1 MNISQKTILL
11 AEDDENIR
19 QDIALFLSYTDY
31 EVMEASNGNEA
42 YQLYQQ
48 HSIDLII
55 TDIDMPYLDGLTLI
69 ERLRDVDTALPIIV
83 ISGYGDQ
90 EKLLR
95 AIKLNLVEYILKPIK
110 RNALN
115 QAIENAFNTY
125 NKPKNVD
132 LGTEYAFNMES
143 KTLYQ
148 NQTLCPLPPSQSL
161 TLELLI
167 LHKNTIVSP
176 EDIFFHIHN
185 DYTAE
190 YSSASVR
197 NIIKRLRK
205 ILPKEMIESS
215 YGQGYTLKI

>member
-1 MNISQKTILL
+1 MNISQKNILL
-11 AEDDENIR
+11 VEDDENIR
-19 QDIALFLSYTDY
+19 RDIALFLSYNDY
-31 EVMEASNGNEA
+31 SVIEASNGDEA
-42 YQLYQQ
+42 YKLYQ
-48 HSIDLII
+48 HYSIDLII
-55 TDIDMPYLDGLTLI
+55 TDVDMPYLDGLSLI
-69 ERLRDVDTALPIIV
+69 ERLRHIDTTIPIII

-115 QAIENAFNTY
+115 QAIQRSFDSY
-125 NKPKNVD
+125 NRPKSVE
-132 LGTEYAFNMES
+132 LGQEYRFKMES
-143 KTLYQ
+143 KTLYKD
-148 NQTLCPLPPSQSL
+148 QTQLPLTPSQSL

-167 LHKNTIVSP
+167 LNKNTIVSP
-176 EDIFFHIHN
+176 EDIFFHIHS

-205 ILPKEMIESS
+205 ILSKEMIESF
-215 YGQGYTLKI
+215 YGQGYSLKI